1 MIKFENGMLVLDG
14 TSTKEDVDAIN
25 EFANH
30 QRDMAIDLIKQ
41 RLLNAWSA
49 YGKVDGAD
57 YMWSMNEIVDIITGR
72 LDGIH
77 PVFYDSEYKGKVP
90 EGAILLEAN

>member
-1 MIKFENGMLVLDG
+1 MIKFENGMLVLD
-14 TSTKEDVDAIN
+14 STTTKKDVDAIN

-30 QRDMAIDLIKQ
+30 HRDMAIDLVKQ

-49 YGKVDGAD
+49 YGKQDGAE

-72 LDGIH
+72 LDKAH
-77 PVFYDSEYKGKVP
+77 PVYYDEEYKGNVP
-90 EGAILLEAN
+90 VGAIFLETN